1 MASDKID
8 ELYDALKAD
17 GLVEKDRDN
26 FRSYMLAPGEQGYR
40 NRLELYNALRADELV
55 SSPTYEEFRD
65 RLGLVAAGAGNN
77 RSDGSNWSNRS
88 NSGVAPSGADGTPSG
103 VDALKPGVLTADGV
117 DVSGAGFDARVRA
130 IGDRVR
136 RSVERV
142 TPEGRSKRK
151 VAETT
156 ARLLGADTRLPGLIG
171 RPADNAARAEAQSDI
186 EGASDATPDYGGLSP
201 VVHGVKMVDGKATV
215 EWLLPDGSVTEDRN
229 VADMAAWG
237 ARRERLAHEFQKRMR
252 DNGLDP
258 EKVEDVQRQ
267 RVEDKLAQNEER
279 LRKLVAERDAEE
291 HRERDDE
298 GGLMGFLTEMGR
310 NARRSVGANVP
321 KPEQTLTDRD
331 KEIKDLLAANDLL
344 DEARRTLV
352 SGGKLK
358 KSEGVLNG
366 IFDFANNAVNVFRGM
381 RDVVSDPDFVGAGVM
396 SMHRMDR
403 LGKIKDK
410 MDKGLE
416 LSDSELNLLS
426 ATALNGEVVRGADL
440 PHGYRAGATVAEM
453 VPFMA
458 QMMLNP
464 ASGVSKAMAKRF
476 GKTTARRIAA
486 TVAGDVAESA
496 VLANT
501 LQGQKTVADIR
512 ERHMGEVAGSAD
524 GGYAFTGGESW
535 AKAIRKGEGAAVI
548 ENFTEMLGGHF
559 GSILAKGGKAAAGLA
574 EKMGAGRMVER
585 IGNFATSVKASDWG
599 KAIGNIEKRAEWHG
613 SLGEIL
619 EEECGIVLNSLFVGD
634 NRISDL
640 VDAEKQIDIALGVG
654 LFGGVVSAFK
664 TGGYLA
670 GRKRAESK
678 LAGAD
683 EHGLKVFSEAQW
695 DNIKGRIEGA
705 DDSDLGA
712 AIVGVIQDYCYR
724 KGDEELVLDY
734 AKALMIAR
742 GYNLAE
748 LSRQSEEL
756 GDSGTSEELEGSSN
770 RSDWSNQSNPGAEA
784 EAAGGQSEA
793 DALKPGVPAA
803 VEDFIERAAWRDGD
817 AEVLRPV
824 TLKGDNREVYVVK
837 GNIVLV
843 DDGMIDYR
851 GSDEVIYVYDA
862 GSGKVKQVSKR
873 DIASASEPVAAAD
886 IRSNWSN
893 LSNQSNQEGVP
904 EVDFALNDSFRVA
917 VPGRDGTTQQAAVVD
932 REGDRVTVW
941 TPFALNDSSEKGRTM
956 GGFTTDIAADELE
969 GLLERDETGAPV
981 DYVST
986 RRQTEGSNNIEEPT
1000 NRENPEV
1007 APVEEETASE
1017 VESMP
1022 MRQVTERGETR
1033 EEPDYLAT
1041 TPARSHSYIY
1051 NESGLSRQE
1060 ADEHVEFMAKAAK
1073 EAVQRH
1079 MKGAPKIGGSIA
1091 RFVEAKAEWEKQG
1104 TDLQSAVDYWDAVK
1118 AEQRKV
1124 LDAELAVRKAQAEQ
1138 ARDEAQ
1144 ARFEEEQRVKAE
1156 KQAEQE
1162 RIGINAVNPK
1172 LKAKWD
1178 GATKI
1183 VGNANAHVLA
1193 DGSSI
1198 SGHYVLTEAGT
1209 ASASHDPNN
1218 AFQPTEGFPI
1228 DENGQNV
1235 NDRDYS
1241 RDKDAQRMVET
1252 MAGSFDSRALQTPVI
1267 VSQDGIVLSGNNRT
1281 MSGDVAARRGTDGAY
1296 VDYLKQYGSM
1306 YGFTPEQ
1313 IASMRHPRV
1322 VFVPDEAMPY
1332 NSTTFSRFNAQEMKS
1347 QSKPEAAVKL
1357 GKVVPDNVF
1366 AEIVGDINRY
1376 ERMSDFYANE
1386 AAAARALGAL
1396 HAAGVVNDAQMPELR
1411 TGTSLSAAG
1420 KELLE
1425 NTLIGKVFQ
1434 SEPDAVRKVM
1444 EMPSMRQT
1452 IVMAL
1457 AEIANN
1463 KGLAAKGY
1471 DLVDELSKAVDLCY
1485 RAKASNPE
1493 VYVPGVPVS
1502 PFGRMAGLFDD
1513 EYGESR
1519 VTDATTLLL
1528 ADLLNDTKPSRLRN
1542 VLTVYNKQG
1551 SEAAAGAMDL
1561 FTGEIASKETILT
1574 EINNHFI
1581 NATPREQ
1588 QSIVDAAIAERK
1600 RRATKEQ
1607 QERGGD
1613 EAVEQTADALQRSA
1627 AGTGPGESTR
1637 VSGRD
1642 SGSSSDMES
1651 AEGLNYK
1658 LSNEVDENGRQFV
1671 LTSQGGIEF
1680 GFIRDIDGLESAPI
1694 LLSEGII
1701 TNKQTK
1707 DGYGLV
1713 HIEARHGE
1721 QIRGLGYG
1729 SVLEFIETV
1738 ADKYQ
1743 TIRKGIVRDGK
1754 QTYMLQFTDSH
1765 NNTLMVEL
1773 SSDGSYYTIN
1783 TAGAFKMSYGRNRE
1797 IVYDRHTTAKQ
1808 PVEVAEESQKPT
1820 QSDTSDDSRMNS
1832 PTQSEGKVNAL
1843 SGEKQAESEESLDFS
1858 PGDKR
1863 GEDVKP
1869 GASAGHGGKGDASA
1883 ARKAREI
1890 AAAEAAV
1897 NTNPTEAQKKAGNYK
1912 MGHFEIDG
1920 LEITIENPKGSV
1932 RRGTDAGGKA
1942 WETKMNNTYGYIKGT
1957 TGVDGDNID
1966 IFISDSPT
1974 EGNVYVVDQFNTDGT
1989 FDEHKV
1995 MYGFNSATEA
2005 EASYLSNYSAGW
2017 ARTRLVIVTGVDKAE
2032 FKKWL
2037 ASSKRKTKPFAEY
2050 KAVRVLE
2057 EQEGGDVFFRELCGF
2072 AKEFKEV
2079 AQNEMPK
2086 LQKKLTKWIA
2096 AQPDSKLVVL
2106 STAVMR
2112 AACAEA
2118 GLDAGK
2124 AWAMRMCIDKAIP
2137 VERVNVIWEGRNR
2150 RSSEEINQ
2158 ETANNRENRDIEKN
2172 ETPESIDKTT
2182 DTDDNPSDLRGGT
2195 ALSQN
2200 SDVSE
2205 GKDRTLFG
2213 DMQAGD
2219 PNNGVNQDRPDMPNE
2234 ADRLIGA
2241 VPRGAGGHVEI
2252 SDEMLR
2258 QEAELRRLLGLED
2271 GPDMVKE
2278 PGILSRG
2285 DMRRVYSLGVDYAFN
2300 FLDSGVTRFEDF
2312 ARAIVGRLGDGVKP
2326 FVKSWYEG
2334 AKRVPGYGGEGYS
2347 STAEVERFNM
2357 ETMNGEGYDVLRD
2370 AAECSREL
2378 QVKTAAGELS
2388 EADRIVDE
2396 FCGVVDGIFK
2406 GVAGL
2411 SDEEAA
2417 QSDEAID
2424 RAVEDY
2430 YVRLTEQLEAD
2441 GADAF
2446 DAGRI
2451 AREMISRAMADVAE
2465 AHRIVEAR
2473 RAGLQRGHK
2482 HEDEAYSAIEKPK
2495 DGAEVY
2501 GTRTGESV
2509 EFLSYGKERKLAPGE
2524 VCYVERQ
2531 FTKTGEYNFTGS
2543 DRVESADDVAYIFRQ
2558 LESFSTEHSFAVVV
2572 KDGVSRIIHV
2582 GMGNEVGT
2590 VVSATAIRA
2599 ASDAMGGADKV
2610 YFVHNHPGGVMK
2622 PSAQDM
2628 VLIGKLQRMMPG
2640 VVEDGIIIDTLSGQY
2655 CVFDS
2660 SGLNGRKD
2668 RPASGG
2674 ERPLPVYRFNHT
2686 AFREGYDAGRSIM
2699 NSEDAAEIISSLR
2712 LGQRDK
2718 RCMLVLNNA
2727 NVVVGSFVLG
2737 PHGSATELAEEA
2749 VELSARFG
2757 GRRMIFFGNRAIAEG
2772 EWLRVQAEVDRL
2784 SGGDMAALDNITV
2797 VNGLNSEASIVDRKD
2812 AMVQKEL
2819 FGDEIAQAEVP
2830 VVKKAGQIEDF
2841 GEVLEGARKDALKN
2855 MARMVD
2861 DVSVEALVKLPLAQ
2875 VFKRL
2880 NIAELLESEAVTR
2893 DEAIVIEAMS
2903 LAVLANKK
2911 PVTGRSTAAKRPNS
2925 ATARREAETMAKW
2938 AHGQKAAI
2946 ERIGSYLKA
2955 DGAGRRAIE
2964 AELERAVTDA
2974 GAEVR
2979 IGDFGVKKKV
2989 LNPGAVMHYILKG
3002 CDFEPGQKVVPVN
3015 VDLLQHGSYW
3025 FQPTGKN
3032 RMVSVGRNV
3041 DEALAMVK
3049 AAFMLKNG
3057 IGGAQLPVAL
3067 FAPHVTKYDMV
3078 ATGEYRVSV
3087 ARGMKIEDHKFG
3099 SPEEAEAFK
3108 KNAEGT
3114 EGLAVSSIHEI
3125 KKTGAPQE
3133 TVLRVKDPIKHE
3145 WVDVDAKFT
3154 TPEEARGALDADYE
3168 RLNAKACEAVMANNK
3183 IKRRDRVMFAVRHF
3197 PKMGN
3202 MPEEWGV
3209 VYANSKAYSEM
3220 ISSHGSEAEAKAAA
3234 AKLEA
3239 QYKAMLE
3246 QRRKHVFFTPGAER
3260 RGEDYRGGKDATPE
3274 MYDEAFGFRGVQFG
3288 NWTNQRDRQAAMNQ
3302 AYDGFMDL
3310 ARVLGVPSRALS
3322 LGGELG
3328 IAFGARGS
3336 GSALAHYEPGTVVIN
3351 LTKTKGEGSLAHEWW
3366 HALDNYIARHGGM
3379 SGGYATE
3386 VDIEGMRGVT
3396 QDAFRALRHAIQK
3409 SNYQA
3414 RSDERGT
3421 YWGSMRE
3428 LTARLFA
3435 QWVDYRLNKDGESSP
3450 FLSRGVDP
3458 EMLGRFKEFNWALYN
3473 LRAVEK
3479 KRYGGEV
3486 KKMSREE
3493 FMQSPEAL
3501 RGYVEVT
3508 PEELESLGPL
3518 LETLFRGLE
3527 IEESAGKLELR
3538 EPEDVYDDGIGL
3550 EYEAEGADNRSN
3562 WSNQNNRESG
3572 PENPAGST
3580 EADIEAVNERFN
3592 SELQQYEKG
3601 TLPQGHRFELGMP
3614 SRYLR
3619 SAGFPNLPISM
3630 RTSLLNLK
3638 SGLGRHP
3645 FEAKELRGLVEAIQ
3659 TPIAVFS
3666 YTKDNVRNIIV
3677 DVKHGNKHFLVG
3689 VTLNYRAGNIEINS
3703 VSGLFPK
3710 DNHEWLKWIQDGKA
3724 IRIDQKEKVR
3734 QIIDSLRM
3742 NPGEAERIGLN
3753 LDDVAKVVNSF
3764 ENPAIEGEKTDGFV
3778 NEPAAEYGAGG
3789 HVETLEEKLL
3799 RVQLMVAE
3807 RHGADV
3813 AVRDAAVESLG
3824 KTLGNIRRTMQVQH
3838 TYDVNTARA
3847 LEGVARVL
3855 METGTFMPESRTE
3868 IKRLMGVIRGSMG
3881 RTARSERDFHE
3892 AVDSLMDLLVD
3903 NQLKLAGRFL
3913 DEMLAIKGSKVN
3925 ARGVEVMGQLDVEGQ
3940 IMVRSMNEFM
3950 GKDAQTIR
3958 DRIATLDDIIAGDNE
3973 AAAMNAA
3980 AEKLG
3985 VELARQY
3992 VEEVA
3997 ERASQEL
4004 LMSNELRDM
4013 KEQWNS
4019 NMSGDE
4025 RKAYIEQRR
4034 ALRESIR
4041 KIRIERADALR
4052 ALASNVGNDL
4062 RNSIERVRAFRE
4074 QEKQRIEDIWHNANS
4089 DMAGRAFDEHG
4100 MKDNGPAVKLSNN
4113 MVARLL
4119 MAPAATFEQV
4129 MRVFGRK
4136 SINGEGYLY
4145 DRFVR
4150 GWQKC
4155 RDIEWKQT
4163 QAVEQKMNEKAAE
4176 VLGKKGAR
4184 WSDLYALTKEDAGMC
4199 EWWDGGEVREH
4210 KVTQGNLMYIYM
4222 VNKMTDGQ
4230 VKLRRMRITED
4241 KMREVESAL
4250 NPKLRAVADWLQ
4262 DEFLP
4267 KQRNRYNRVHVRM
4280 FGAPMAEIDNYFPLK
4295 ILANAR
4301 IEEVEM
4307 AGKIDG
4313 KDLPKTMT
4321 GAIIKR
4327 RYNNYALDVL
4337 GSDAVSVA
4345 LDHVREMETWAAFAE
4360 YRRDLCTLLS
4370 YKHFRNQVKNM
4381 TTIYGSGEKFWD
4393 KFYDLSLLVGGAY
4406 KPKTSEF
4413 DKVAV
4418 NLTKLATGA
4427 CIAIRLNTALKQL
4440 LSYPAFGPEANVARL
4455 MYNMTPWRARE
4466 CWKWAMENMPS
4477 FERRWMSRQAGN
4489 DLLREWKHD
4498 WDWTRTEFV
4507 QKIQRAGITPNAFID
4522 ALTVSMGAEAV
4533 YHRKLKEYIK
4543 DGFGQEDAHR
4553 KAIEDAEITFN
4564 LSQQSSEVPYLSL
4577 LQNDR
4582 SYLTTC
4588 ITNFRNSPMSYLR
4601 QSIQS
4606 KRELINMM
4614 KSKDML
4620 MEFETKKGVREGL
4633 SEEQARARAERKYR
4647 RNWARN
4653 VFKSATYDFILPA
4666 LWYFGLTGAW
4676 YCIFGDDDEKKKEL
4690 AADALKRGTLGGFEG
4705 LTFGGTLP
4713 DFAYGLITGS
4723 KPQLDEESSP
4733 AMGLVSDMLNLYSNG
4748 KTERAANEMI
4758 NTMVALGVGVN
4769 PQVIEDAVVA
4779 GMDFFGQDENNARD
4793 WALLAMRVLS
4803 CPQSQMDQI
4812 YFDELGMTAGEA
4824 ASKSPAELAERYATY
4839 KARRANFATMW
4850 AYDDDRWED
4859 EVKKPWRKKFE
4870 AEAKARLGKLS
4881 EAAVNEKLEA
4891 YDAELGE
4898 TRRKVRELD
4907 GPFEDM
4913 AAKAAALFDTPEGR
4927 RYQIYNDMK
4936 PYLDKMIKSWL
4947 NAESA
4952 EAAATEAAAIVEYKA
4967 RVVEMLD
4974 AWDDADRCS
4983 DAGQRA
4989 MDIVRE
4995 WHERESGE

>member
-156 ARLLGADTRLPGLIG
+156 ARLLEADTRLPGLIG
-171 RPADNAARAEAQSDI
+171 RPAGAETAGEPAAQGQSSPGDKL
-186 EGASDATPDYGGLSP
+186 PDYGGVGP
-201 VVHGVKMVDGKATV
+201 EVHGVRMGDDGKATV

-229 VADMAAWG
+229 VADMAEWG

-321 KPEQTLTDRD
+321 KPEHTLTARD

-453 VPFMA
+453 LPFMA

-574 EKMGAGRMVER
+574 EKMGAGRVVER

-793 DALKPGVPAA
+793 DVLKPGVPVA

-837 GNIVLV
+837 GNIVLG

-862 GSGKVKQVSKR
+862 GSGKVEQVSKR
-873 DIASASEPVAAAD
+873 DIASASESVAAAD

-893 LSNQSNQEGVP
+893 QNNREGVP

-981 DYVST
+981 DYVTAGRADNRSD
-986 RRQTEGSNNIEEPT
+986 GSDLNYQSNQIDREEPD
-1000 NRENPEV
+1000 NPGNPEG
-1007 APVEEETASE
+1007 ASE
-1017 VESMP
+1017 EVATMP

-1033 EEPDYLAT
+1033 EEPDYLAA
-1041 TPARSHSYIY
+1041 TPPRSHSYIY

-1060 ADEHVEFMAKAAK
+1060 ADEHVEFMAKGAK

-1079 MKGAPKIGGSIA
+1079 MKSAPKIGGSIA

-1104 TDLQSAVDYWDAVK
+1104 AELQSVVDYWDAVK

-1124 LDAELAVRKAQAEQ
+1124 LDAELAMRKAQDEL

-1144 ARFEEEQRVKAE
+1144 ARFEEEQRIKAE
-1156 KQAEQE
+1156 KLAEQE
-1162 RIGINAVNPK
+1162 RIGTNAVNPK
-1172 LKAKWD
+1172 LKEKWD
-1178 GATKI
+1178 NATKI

-1193 DGSSI
+1193 DGSTI
-1198 SGHYVLTEAGT
+1198 TGHYVLTEAGA
-1209 ASASHDPNN
+1209 ASASHDPKN
-1218 AFQPTEGFPI
+1218 AFKPTEGFPI

-1296 VDYLKQYGSM
+1296 VDHLKQYGSM

-1313 IASMRHPRV
+1313 IASMEHPRV
-1322 VFVPDEAMPY
+1322 VYVPDEAMPY

-1386 AAAARALGAL
+1386 GAAARALGAL

-1411 TGTSLSAAG
+1411 TGTALSAAG

-1452 IVMAL
+1452 IVMGL

-1471 DLVDELSKAVDLCY
+1471 GLVDELSKAVDLCY

-1513 EYGESR
+1513 EYGDSH

-1551 SEAAAGAMDL
+1551 GEAASGAMDL

-1581 NATPREQ
+1581 NATPKEQ
-1588 QSIVDAAIAERK
+1588 QSIVDAAIVERK
-1600 RRATKEQ
+1600 
-1607 QERGGD
+1607 
-1613 EAVEQTADALQRSA
+1613 A
-1627 AGTGPGESTR
+1627 AAESMAESTAT
-1637 VSGRD
+1637 
-1642 SGSSSDMES
+1642 S
-1651 AEGLNYK
+1651 AEGPGDGDQGTEQAPNPVQRSEGDRVEPEPIPVDPAAAVTIGCELSEELNEFGKPFVKSSDGTTDFGYVDAESGLAALPIKLSLGENYK
-1658 LSNEVDENGRQFV
+1658 DENG
-1671 LTSQGGIEF
+1671 
-1680 GFIRDIDGLESAPI
+1680 DDH
-1694 LLSEGII
+1694 
-1701 TNKQTK
+1701 
-1707 DGYGLV
+1707 GYGYL
-1713 HIEARHGE
+1713 HIDSGHGRE
-1721 QIRGLGYG
+1721 ILQNGFS
-1729 SVLEFIETV
+1729 SVEEFVETV
-1738 ADKYQ
+1738 ARNYTDIKEGAK
-1743 TIRKGIVRDGK
+1743 IGNN
-1754 QTYMLQFTDSH
+1754 QTYLLEVPDEH
-1765 NNTLMVEL
+1765 NNTLFIQL
-1773 SSDGSYYTIN
+1773 SRDGKYWNVNSAGIFKKKYSRRKPKVYSKPAVGSGKDTDTTEVN
-1783 TAGAFKMSYGRNRE
+1783 SGQSEGATAPAG
-1797 IVYDRHTTAKQ
+1797 
-1808 PVEVAEESQKPT
+1808 
-1820 QSDTSDDSRMNS
+1820 NS
-1832 PTQSEGKVNAL
+1832 SKTSEGKVNAL
-1843 SGEKQAESEESLDFS
+1843 SGEKQAESEESFDFS

-1920 LEITIENPKGSV
+1920 LDITIENPKGSV

-1957 TGVDGDNID
+1957 TGVDGDKID
-1966 IFISDSPT
+1966 IFLSDNPT
-1974 EGNVYVVDQFNTDGT
+1974 EGNVYVVDQYNTDGT

-2005 EASYLSNYSAGW
+2005 EAAYLSNYSAGW
-2017 ARTRLVIVTGVDKAE
+2017 ARTRLVIVIGVDKAE

-2137 VERVNVIWEGRNR
+2137 AERVKAIWEKRE
-2150 RSSEEINQ
+2150 RSSSDAINQ
-2158 ETANNRENRDIEKN
+2158 ETGNNRENRDVAGGRFDRTVP
-2172 ETPESIDKTT
+2172 ETPDAQRSAISRIIDFAKDVRNKVERAVIGGVTKRQMKDFAENGIDVDETWVHSFESSAVTHNQKHHGNAKAEATRGQIAITADDYARIPDILDSYDKVSKSSNKTKGTENEVIIYEKEFGDGYVYYLEEKRDNRKSLAFHTMYKKKKGADSSDGFAVDTT
-2182 DTDDNPSDLRGGT
+2182 APITPLAPPDN
-2195 ALSQN
+2195 LS
-2200 SDVSE
+2200 SLSE
-2205 GKDRTLFG
+2205 GKGSEIAG

-2219 PNNGVNQDRPDMPNE
+2219 PNNGEIGNHQDVAGGRFEVSDALPARYDREVYELSKGLVKEAIGADNVIEVDDAVAASMLDAKGAPESGSRFDIRTYHGSGADFDAFDHSHIGEGEGAQVYGWGSYVTEHEGVGKTYADFIGDNVARENADVANANRDWKIASEAASRATSAYFSTEDALWESVADEQRSRDSIGKLRAERDAVREKHGEDSVEYSNWEFNNGDELRLAERQLLSMTERISELKAELKKREQLLNDANDAETKARERYNDVLGEISAVSHHLYTVDIPTDSGTNYLNWQEAVPTENYPKLRRALEAKGVNGTRIGEMLDGDTNGKTLYNDLKILCGSDRAASEFLHSAGFVGIKYMGERLKSSVEEGVPCYVIFNEADLKIKDHVRYLRDSNGRAYGWTVGGKVYLNRDAANAETPVHEYTHLWDEMVKTQNPELWTRGKELLKELPLWDAVKNDPNYADIAGDEDAIASEVHSRLMGEEGAAILDDMVKRARNEGIVEQAKAHSLVQRVKAWLADMFNSLKATLGKWSKQELDELTLDDFNGMTMRDLAEGLNPNAEMDKAAEAVNEPNVDYSSHSEADLPIMAENANFASRYETAEGKTINYSSENPEGYGGLFDFDFSGENRGSDAVNNRAGADGVQREGDSGLYRRGGGLNGDAGEFCVVERVFTESGSFNFTSGERIESAADVAYIFSALEDAAKEHSFVVLVKDGRPTVIELGMGTFTATMVDMPTASLAYNRIRPDEVYFVHNHPSGNLKCSPQDVQMLRKFEDMADVPVMGVIINLKTGKYGTFDVDSNTATGVKRVPDSESILTVHTLDKQIFAPDYDPMAQPLVRGSQDVAEFLNSHRMGDRAKVSFIILSRAGRIVGNIHTPFTEIPANVDDVARYISERVIQFGGESAIVYGDFNTAGDKGFAYRKLKERMMQVGATTLLDVVNVKGNHTISANDEGMLREPGMEYGAEEADNRSNWSNRNNQNNRENPEVADVDNTDRPDMPNE
-2234 ADRLIGA
+2234 ADR
-2241 VPRGAGGHVEI
+2241 P
-2252 SDEMLR
+2252 
-2258 QEAELRRLLGLED
+2258 EAE
-2271 GPDMVKE
+2271 
-2278 PGILSRG
+2278 
-2285 DMRRVYSLGVDYAFN
+2285 
-2300 FLDSGVTRFEDF
+2300 
-2312 ARAIVGRLGDGVKP
+2312 
-2326 FVKSWYEG
+2326 
-2334 AKRVPGYGGEGYS
+2334 
-2347 STAEVERFNM
+2347 
-2357 ETMNGEGYDVLRD
+2357 DV
-2370 AAECSREL
+2370 
-2378 QVKTAAGELS
+2378 
-2388 EADRIVDE
+2388 
-2396 FCGVVDGIFK
+2396 
-2406 GVAGL
+2406 
-2411 SDEEAA
+2411 
-2417 QSDEAID
+2417 EAI
-2424 RAVEDY
+2424 
-2430 YVRLTEQLEAD
+2430 
-2441 GADAF
+2441 
-2446 DAGRI
+2446 
-2451 AREMISRAMADVAE
+2451 
-2465 AHRIVEAR
+2465 
-2473 RAGLQRGHK
+2473 
-2482 HEDEAYSAIEKPK
+2482 
-2495 DGAEVY
+2495 
-2501 GTRTGESV
+2501 
-2509 EFLSYGKERKLAPGE
+2509 
-2524 VCYVERQ
+2524 
-2531 FTKTGEYNFTGS
+2531 
-2543 DRVESADDVAYIFRQ
+2543 
-2558 LESFSTEHSFAVVV
+2558 
-2572 KDGVSRIIHV
+2572 
-2582 GMGNEVGT
+2582 
-2590 VVSATAIRA
+2590 
-2599 ASDAMGGADKV
+2599 
-2610 YFVHNHPGGVMK
+2610 
-2622 PSAQDM
+2622 
-2628 VLIGKLQRMMPG
+2628 
-2640 VVEDGIIIDTLSGQY
+2640 
-2655 CVFDS
+2655 
-2660 SGLNGRKD
+2660 
-2668 RPASGG
+2668 
-2674 ERPLPVYRFNHT
+2674 
-2686 AFREGYDAGRSIM
+2686 
-2699 NSEDAAEIISSLR
+2699 NS
-2712 LGQRDK
+2712 
-2718 RCMLVLNNA
+2718 
-2727 NVVVGSFVLG
+2727 
-2737 PHGSATELAEEA
+2737 
-2749 VELSARFG
+2749 
-2757 GRRMIFFGNRAIAEG
+2757 
-2772 EWLRVQAEVDRL
+2772 
-2784 SGGDMAALDNITV
+2784 
-2797 VNGLNSEASIVDRKD
+2797 
-2812 AMVQKEL
+2812 
-2819 FGDEIAQAEVP
+2819 
-2830 VVKKAGQIEDF
+2830 
-2841 GEVLEGARKDALKN
+2841 
-2855 MARMVD
+2855 
-2861 DVSVEALVKLPLAQ
+2861 
-2875 VFKRL
+2875 
-2880 NIAELLESEAVTR
+2880 
-2893 DEAIVIEAMS
+2893 
-2903 LAVLANKK
+2903 
-2911 PVTGRSTAAKRPNS
+2911 
-2925 ATARREAETMAKW
+2925 
-2938 AHGQKAAI
+2938 
-2946 ERIGSYLKA
+2946 
-2955 DGAGRRAIE
+2955 
-2964 AELERAVTDA
+2964 
-2974 GAEVR
+2974 
-2979 IGDFGVKKKV
+2979 
-2989 LNPGAVMHYILKG
+2989 
-3002 CDFEPGQKVVPVN
+3002 
-3015 VDLLQHGSYW
+3015 
-3025 FQPTGKN
+3025 
-3032 RMVSVGRNV
+3032 
-3041 DEALAMVK
+3041 
-3049 AAFMLKNG
+3049 
-3057 IGGAQLPVAL
+3057 
-3067 FAPHVTKYDMV
+3067 
-3078 ATGEYRVSV
+3078 
-3087 ARGMKIEDHKFG
+3087 
-3099 SPEEAEAFK
+3099 
-3108 KNAEGT
+3108 
-3114 EGLAVSSIHEI
+3114 
-3125 KKTGAPQE
+3125 
-3133 TVLRVKDPIKHE
+3133 
-3145 WVDVDAKFT
+3145 
-3154 TPEEARGALDADYE
+3154 
-3168 RLNAKACEAVMANNK
+3168 
-3183 IKRRDRVMFAVRHF
+3183 
-3197 PKMGN
+3197 
-3202 MPEEWGV
+3202 
-3209 VYANSKAYSEM
+3209 
-3220 ISSHGSEAEAKAAA
+3220 
-3234 AKLEA
+3234 
-3239 QYKAMLE
+3239 
-3246 QRRKHVFFTPGAER
+3246 
-3260 RGEDYRGGKDATPE
+3260 
-3274 MYDEAFGFRGVQFG
+3274 
-3288 NWTNQRDRQAAMNQ
+3288 
-3302 AYDGFMDL
+3302 
-3310 ARVLGVPSRALS
+3310 
-3322 LGGELG
+3322 
-3328 IAFGARGS
+3328 
-3336 GSALAHYEPGTVVIN
+3336 
-3351 LTKTKGEGSLAHEWW
+3351 
-3366 HALDNYIARHGGM
+3366 
-3379 SGGYATE
+3379 
-3386 VDIEGMRGVT
+3386 
-3396 QDAFRALRHAIQK
+3396 
-3409 SNYQA
+3409 
-3414 RSDERGT
+3414 
-3421 YWGSMRE
+3421 
-3428 LTARLFA
+3428 
-3435 QWVDYRLNKDGESSP
+3435 
-3450 FLSRGVDP
+3450 
-3458 EMLGRFKEFNWALYN
+3458 
-3473 LRAVEK
+3473 
-3479 KRYGGEV
+3479 
-3486 KKMSREE
+3486 
-3493 FMQSPEAL
+3493 
-3501 RGYVEVT
+3501 
-3508 PEELESLGPL
+3508 
-3518 LETLFRGLE
+3518 
-3527 IEESAGKLELR
+3527 
-3538 EPEDVYDDGIGL
+3538 
-3550 EYEAEGADNRSN
+3550 
-3562 WSNQNNRESG
+3562 
-3572 PENPAGST
+3572 
-3580 EADIEAVNERFN
+3580 RFN
-3592 SELQQYEKG
+3592 SELKQQINGK
-3601 TLPQGHRFELGMP
+3601 LPEGHIYQLGRP
-3614 SRYLR
+3614 GVVLQST
-3619 SAGFPNLPISM
+3619 GVPNLPIQMSAS
-3630 RTSLLNLK
+3630 RLLAKATEYGHDFQLAEIRNLV
-3638 SGLGRHP
+3638 
-3645 FEAKELRGLVEAIQ
+3645 KELH
-3659 TPIAVFS
+3659 TPMAVFS
-3666 YTKDNVRNIIV
+3666 YGNKGKMQNIIV
-3677 DVKHGNKHFLVG
+3677 GIESNGKQFIVG
-3689 VTLNYRAGNIEINS
+3689 LSLNPIVNGKALEINS
-3703 VSGLFPK
+3703 VRNVFPK
-3710 DNHEWLKWIQDGKA
+3710 NNAEWLNWISQGKLLYA
-3724 IRIDQKEKVR
+3724 DKQKIQALIDKQRTILADVAYL
-3734 QIIDSLRM
+3734 D
-3742 NPGEAERIGLN
+3742 

-3764 ENPAIEGEKTDGFV
+3764 ENPAIEGEKSDGFV

-3940 IMVRSMNEFM
+3940 IMVRSMKDFM

-4406 KPKTSEF
+4406 QPKTSEF

-4418 NLTKLATGA
+4418 NLTKLATSA